1 MLIIDRETGIAGSCS
16 PKLEPGTYKFEIVS
30 KNNKHMA
37 KAKHLVTPDR
47 KCTEFMINYILL
59 YVCEVENLI
68 ELENAIVESNSK
80 DVNKVEGL
88 KQVLFG
94 SHPTQAKN

>member
-1 MLIIDRETGIAGSCS
+1 
-16 PKLEPGTYKFEIVS
+16 
-30 KNNKHMA
+30 MA

-94 SHPTQAKN
+94 SHPTQTKN